1 MLLAGVLSLLL
12 LRAEPDACRLAF
24 DQGRQQF
31 NERHFDLAAASF
43 ERALE
48 LCPDAERLSLLLQIA
63 RSQLVAQRASEA
75 LRTIERALRVDP
87 RNTAALKLQSD
98 AQYLLGHD
106 EAAAQPLLAARR
118 IDPKNPEFP
127 YALGRIYYQQHR
139 YVDAVPLFQE
149 ALALDSKSYKSYD
162 NLGLCYEAMGENE
175 QAMRSYTQAL
185 QLVYKDHPDYDWTY
199 ANFSELMMK
208 LGRYDEAFQL
218 AAEAAARNPASARD
232 CYLTGKALLK
242 LGKWQ
247 LSERWL
253 KRAAE
258 LNPRYA
264 EPHYLLAQ
272 AYKKQGAEADALREL
287 DQFKRLASSQ
297 PRERR

>member
-12 LRAEPDACRLAF
+12 LRAEPDACRLSF

-31 NERHFDLAAASF
+31 NERHFDLAAPSF
-43 ERALE
+43 ERALK

-63 RSQLVAQRASEA
+63 RSQLVAQRVSEA
-75 LRTIERALRVDP
+75 LRTIERALGVDP
-87 RNTAALKLQSD
+87 RNTAALKVQSD
-98 AQYLLGHD
+98 ARYLLGHD

-139 YVDAVPLFQE
+139 YADAVPLFQE
-149 ALALDSKSYKSYD
+149 ALALDSKSYKAY
-162 NLGLCYEAMGENE
+162 
-175 QAMRSYTQAL
+175 
-185 QLVYKDHPDYDWTY
+185 
-199 ANFSELMMK
+199 
-208 LGRYDEAFQL
+208 
-218 AAEAAARNPASARD
+218 
-232 CYLTGKALLK
+232 
-242 LGKWQ
+242 
-247 LSERWL
+247 ERWL

-258 LNPRYA
+258 LDTRYA

-297 PRERR
+297 PRERK